1 MFPGDAQSL
10 EAALLEK
17 CCQIETR
24 QSKAAVFSLCP
35 SLSHRLGTEGWRGGW
50 KGTGHTLPLTPLLTH
65 LVPALSPGQ

>member
-17 CCQIETR
+17 CCQTERR
-24 QSKAAVFSLCP
+24 QSRAAVLPLCP
-35 SLSHRLGTEGWRGGW
+35 SLSQEGWRGGW
-50 KGTGHTLPLTPLLTH
+50 KGTGHVLPLTPPLTQ